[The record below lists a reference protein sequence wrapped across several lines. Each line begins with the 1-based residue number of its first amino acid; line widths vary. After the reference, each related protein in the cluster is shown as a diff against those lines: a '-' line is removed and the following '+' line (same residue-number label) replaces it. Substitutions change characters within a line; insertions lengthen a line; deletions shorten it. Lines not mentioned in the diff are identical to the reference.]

1 MLFIHDWQLV
11 LMFKTN
17 KNVQS
22 QKKHWS
28 LSDSVTETFLV
39 ALEEHS
45 PEAHTFIPFRTSRG
59 IVTNA
64 ITADKLSSFYCID
77 RRWQR
82 ASVSFTQ
89 RNRRSQTEE
98 VSKACKTPARPPC
111 GSVSINSSLGCRT
124 YPYPPHFLHSPR
136 SAPSLHHRHHH
147 GQQLG
152 AAINT
157 FTC

>member
-1 MLFIHDWQLV
+1 
-11 LMFKTN
+11 MFKTN
-17 KNVQS
+17 KDFQS

-39 ALEEHS
+39 VPEEHS

-77 RRWQR
+77 RRWRR
-82 ASVSFTQ
+82 ASVSSTW

-111 GSVSINSSLGCRT
+111 GSVSINSLLGCW
-124 YPYPPHFLHSPR
+124 PYLPLFLLSPR
-136 SAPSLHHRHHH
+136 STPSPPHHHHH

-152 AAINT
+152 AAIHT